1 MIDLRCIAQHYVDAP
16 ELPAAARAVA
26 NMIIVGI
33 IFLNGFAG
41 RCLEWSLLSL
51 QHVVE
56 QTSKGLD
63 YVVCKNHK
71 TSRVYGDLAK
81 WLAPGTVAAME
92 CYAGLPRDG
101 NITSF
106 LVPTNPKADHV
117 VVPECLVRFSKKY
130 LPIGFTRPTVNLL
143 RKYFHTALIN
153 MTSTHDALLNV
164 MRKIDAHSTSVAL
177 NHYVLRDPEAD
188 AKLARV
194 LVSAV
199 LGETVPW
206 PGQDTLGDVQ
216 IACKALLEFASSKAY
231 AATGGEIDDLNEPDD
246 MELDWWD
253 AGAAFGVP
261 VPLDVITDVPSQDP
275 EPSSAHQLI
284 AADEIDVQ
292 SVRVH
297 SGSSCGSAGI
307 VAEAQSTLPVA
318 SSSPFERV
326 VVKDGATF
334 PMEETASSAP
344 SDPIVAGSSSA
355 SAAPPEPPVLSSDGA
370 SAQTEGRN
378 ATSSAATPNK
388 SAARPKKVPHR
399 YSSSEVDWILAQHK
413 EHQGAAHDSE
423 VASTK
428 WFESLF
434 ERGVRTESL
443 SPLGSSQGCR
453 SVVQRYVFEQKET
466 RAHNEF
472 LAERRRQYATKK
484 LRKE

>member
-1 MIDLRCIAQHYVDAP
+1 M
-16 ELPAAARAVA
+16 
-26 NMIIVGI
+26 
-33 IFLNGFAG
+33 
-41 RCLEWSLLSL
+41 
-51 QHVVE
+51 
-56 QTSKGLD
+56 
-63 YVVCKNHK
+63 
-71 TSRVYGDLAK
+71 
-81 WLAPGTVAAME
+81 
-92 CYAGLPRDG
+92 
-101 NITSF
+101 
-106 LVPTNPKADHV
+106 
-117 VVPECLVRFSKKY
+117 
-130 LPIGFTRPTVNLL
+130 
-143 RKYFHTALIN
+143 
-153 MTSTHDALLNV
+153 
-164 MRKIDAHSTSVAL
+164 
-177 NHYVLRDPEAD
+177 
-188 AKLARV
+188 
-194 LVSAV
+194 
-199 LGETVPW
+199 
-206 PGQDTLGDVQ
+206 
-216 IACKALLEFASSKAY
+216 
-231 AATGGEIDDLNEPDD
+231 
-246 MELDWWD
+246 
-253 AGAAFGVP
+253 
-261 VPLDVITDVPSQDP
+261 
-275 EPSSAHQLI
+275 
-284 AADEIDVQ
+284 Q